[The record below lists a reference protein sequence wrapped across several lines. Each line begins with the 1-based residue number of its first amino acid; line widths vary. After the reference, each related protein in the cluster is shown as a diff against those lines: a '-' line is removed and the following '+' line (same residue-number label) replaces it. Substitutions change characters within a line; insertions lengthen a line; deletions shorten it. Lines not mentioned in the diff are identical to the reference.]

1 MGTKGVDGVVGAR
14 GDDRTKHEGDRR
26 QRQPTETGPRPHAV
40 TDVRRVEHR
49 DTEASGDGR
58 LNTLDRR
65 AFHDPSVRAAG
76 IGHRRGE
83 PWFVQT
89 LWSEGD
95 ERNLVDTVEVG
106 VGRLHDRELIAPPHV
121 VGRADSIAS
130 VEYLKQRHVDLTG
143 IEPVGDDGGIA
154 DANLEC
160 DLRMGP
166 TESARYLSELGGGD
180 FFVAAKPDGAA
191 NARALKGIDS
201 SIMGLDD
208 RLGVRQQVSPVG
220 GEHEALP
227 VAPQEISSDA
237 LLEPTDLVTYR

>member
-1 MGTKGVDGVVGAR
+1 MRTKGVDGIVGAR
-14 GDDRTKHEGDRR
+14 GDDRTEHGSDGRE
-26 QRQPTETGPRPHAV
+26 RQPAKTSPRPHAV
-40 TDVRRVEHR
+40 GDVRRVEYS
-49 DTEASGDGR
+49 DTEAGGDGR
-58 LNTLDRR
+58 LDTLDRR

-106 VGRLHDRELIAPPHV
+106 VGRLHDRELIAAPHV
-121 VGRADSIAS
+121 VGRGNSIAG

-180 FFVAAKPDGAA
+180 FFVAAKTNGAA
-191 NARALKGIDS
+191 HARALKGIHS
-201 SIMGLDD
+201 PIMGLDD

-220 GEHEALP
+220 GEHETLP
-227 VAPQEISSDA
+227 IAPQEISVDA
-237 LLEPTDLVTYR
+237 LLKPTDLVTHR